1 MAVRLGVGK
10 GLGSSGLTGV
20 PKFCRQMYLA
30 LKVLQFFTSHSPMEL
45 PVARA
50 TQPPLL

>member
-1 MAVRLGVGK
+1 MGK

-20 PKFCRQMYLA
+20 PRFCRQMYLA
-30 LKVLQFFTSHSPMEL
+30 LKVLQFFTSHSPIEL